1 MQKPLEI
8 LWNLDPKS
16 KVFAPKSRVF
26 ALLGAKALDFGAK
39 ALDFFD
45 FLAKN
50 LVKFQVGQ
58 VLSSIGAVPLD
69 RLRLP
74 RGRDVEVRV
83 QRQLQRAWV
92 RAALG
97 SSARRCSVDG
107 MN

>member
-1 MQKPLEI
+1 MEI

-50 LVKFQVGQ
+50 LVKFQVG
-58 VLSSIGAVPLD
+58 
-69 RLRLP
+69 
-74 RGRDVEVRV
+74 
-83 QRQLQRAWV
+83 
-92 RAALG
+92 
-97 SSARRCSVDG
+97 
-107 MN
+107 